1 MRDYEFALDVYAIV
15 LLVGSVFAL
24 PATGNAGPA
33 YGAVSVTVPFVN
45 AAQLGDPT
53 QYVSPQL
60 KVGFNSPNATAP
72 YPVFNV
78 TMDTGSVGFIVG
90 SSYFNPPA
98 NGRLDPSFIGPG
110 SETLT
115 SSGIIFTGDWYKTTV
130 NLYNG
135 NAVVASSTIP
145 VMAVTQVSCE
155 PKARVCNPDTIAST
169 APSTHYFGIGFGGG
183 NGQPQGTPDDQV
195 FECHKPRGYY
205 LSLRPAI
212 FCRRKACR
220 LV

>member
-1 MRDYEFALDVYAIV
+1 MSLRSDVYAIV

-60 KVGFNSPNATAP
+60 KVGFNSPNATGPNPA
-72 YPVFNV
+72 FNV

-90 SSYFNPPA
+90 SSYFAPPA
-98 NGRLDPSFIGPG
+98 SGRLDLSFIGPG

-130 NLYNG
+130 NLYSG
-135 NAVVASSTIP
+135 NAVVATSTIP
-145 VMAVTQVSCE
+145 VLAVTQVSCV
-155 PKARVCNPDTIAST
+155 PNARVCNPNTIAGT
-169 APSTHYFGIGFGGG
+169 APSTHYFGIGFSGGAG
-183 NGQPQGTPDDQV
+183 LPQGTPDKNAFLNV
-195 FECHKPRGYY
+195 TRYRVAACCH
-205 LSLRPAI
+205 RPAI
-212 FCRRKACR
+212 FYRRRACR